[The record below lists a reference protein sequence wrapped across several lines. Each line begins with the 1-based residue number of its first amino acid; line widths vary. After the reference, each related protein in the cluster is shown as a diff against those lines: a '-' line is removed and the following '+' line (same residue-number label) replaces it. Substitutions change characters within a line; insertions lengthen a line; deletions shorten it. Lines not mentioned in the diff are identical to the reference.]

1 MGIRLPQMYRLE
13 DAGTPMASYH
23 GEAKVPAYLR
33 RHYWWAYVHPRAVKF
48 FDRPWLINLI
58 LLGSYKR
65 LRNAALAEFDAKPL
79 GNILQLACVYG
90 DLTAAL
96 AKRAAAQSG
105 MLDVV
110 DVLPIQLKNLKWKLP
125 ARLPARLLRMDSTE
139 LQFPAGRYDGVL
151 LFFLLHE
158 QPEAV
163 RAQTIAEALRVLKPG
178 GKLVIVDYGQ
188 PHRFNPLR
196 TLLAPFLALFEP
208 FALSL
213 MQQPL
218 EALLPPD
225 MALRRQ
231 SFCGGLYQKVVA
243 CRQG

>member
-1 MGIRLPQMYRLE
+1 MYSLD
-13 DAGTPMASYH
+13 DARPPLASYH

-33 RHYWWAYVHPRAVKF
+33 RHYWWAYVHPKAVKF

-58 LLGSYKR
+58 LLGNYRR
-65 LRNAALAEFDAKPL
+65 LRDAALCEFDAAPL

-90 DLTAAL
+90 DLSAAL
-96 AKRAAAQSG
+96 AKKAAAQAG
-105 MLDVV
+105 MVDVV

-139 LQFPAGRYDGVL
+139 LQLPDGRYDGVL

-163 RAQTIAEALRVLKPG
+163 RAKTIAEAVRVLKPQ
-178 GKLVIVDYGQ
+178 GKLVIVDYGK

-196 TLLAPFLALFEP
+196 YLLAPFLVLFEP

-213 MQQPL
+213 MRRPL
-218 EALLPPD
+218 EALLPPA
-225 MALRRQ
+225 MTLRRQ

-243 CRQG
+243 SR

>member
-1 MGIRLPQMYRLE
+1 MYSLD
-13 DAGTPMASYH
+13 DARPPAASYH
-23 GEAKVPAYLR
+23 GEANIPAYLK
-33 RHYWWAYVHPRAVKF
+33 RHYWWAYMHPWAVKF

-58 LLGSYKR
+58 LLGNYKR
-65 LRNAALAEFDAKPL
+65 LRDAALAEFDAKPL

-105 MLDVV
+105 MVDVV

-139 LQFPAGRYDGVL
+139 LQFPAQCYDGVL

-163 RAQTIAEALRVLKPG
+163 RARTVAEALRVLKPG
-178 GKLVIVDYGQ
+178 GKLVIVDYGRPQ
-188 PHRFNPLR
+188 RFNPLR
-196 TLLAPFLALFEP
+196 LLLAPFLGLLEP
-208 FALSL
+208 FARSL
-213 MQQPL
+213 MQRPL
-218 EALLPPD
+218 EAQLPPG

-243 CRQG
+243 FRQG